1 MSSQLPKQME
11 ELSKT
16 ASRLPPGAANDA
28 CTPLETLRSDLPADM
43 LKIVDLGR
51 FRTARPYLVMAY
63 AGFAVQLG
71 HYDFAASALHDW
83 INDPDWSK
91 DPDIAKDGLYS
102 TWYRVRA
109 RITLSIYL
117 EQWIR
122 SRGDG
127 APLALRQYH
136 VDNSLETFRMM
147 GAFAAIS
154 EVKRLSGDYTISV
167 GIFGATQSGDDQ
179 YCGVPSSERDDLGR
193 LYESYLSMVSTYVD
207 NALKHPIYRLEMA
220 TVIDGYAEQLNGT
233 SLACVDAADRP
244 AMRAEMIERQVRD
257 QINLASLTAPLKS
270 SGAIQDKLR
279 DAGHRLNLAIE
290 LISTQV
296 RQEKTARAANPSF
309 TERISASPLTE
320 LYETLLATKAQLQD
334 LQQRD

>member
-1 MSSQLPKQME
+1 
-11 ELSKT
+11 
-16 ASRLPPGAANDA
+16 
-28 CTPLETLRSDLPADM
+28 
-43 LKIVDLGR
+43 
-51 FRTARPYLVMAY
+51 
-63 AGFAVQLG
+63 
-71 HYDFAASALHDW
+71 
-83 INDPDWSK
+83 
-91 DPDIAKDGLYS
+91 
-102 TWYRVRA
+102 
-109 RITLSIYL
+109 
-117 EQWIR
+117 
-122 SRGDG
+122 
-127 APLALRQYH
+127 
-136 VDNSLETFRMM
+136 
-147 GAFAAIS
+147 
-154 EVKRLSGDYTISV
+154 
-167 GIFGATQSGDDQ
+167 
-179 YCGVPSSERDDLGR
+179 
-193 LYESYLSMVSTYVD
+193 MVSTYVD